1 MRLEARGGNLRAY
14 SGNAMRAQRLLQH
27 GLGALLHLDCLQGI
41 CFTYITSCTHT
52 HKYITLCYMQGWI
65 YKVCQTLIEAL

>member
-1 MRLEARGGNLRAY
+1 
-14 SGNAMRAQRLLQH
+14 MRAQRLLQH

-52 HKYITLCYMQGWI
+52 HTQVHNFMLHAGMD
-65 YKVCQTLIEAL
+65 L